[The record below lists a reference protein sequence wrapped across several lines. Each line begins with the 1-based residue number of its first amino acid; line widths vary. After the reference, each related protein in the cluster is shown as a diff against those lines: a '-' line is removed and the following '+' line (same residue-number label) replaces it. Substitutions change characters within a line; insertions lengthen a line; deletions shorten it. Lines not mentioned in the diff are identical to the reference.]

1 MDKKNE
7 KKDKKSKKTGVA
19 SISITKKGG
28 IKIKTDSLNYE
39 GDGSLVE
46 AAMGIGEAILS
57 GEPTDEPKR
66 GAPPEK
72 KASKVII
79 AGGGGQ

>member
-1 MDKKNE
+1 MEKDKKT
-7 KKDKKSKKTGVA
+7 KKDKKSKKDGVA

-28 IKIKTDSLNYE
+28 VKIKTDTINYE

-46 AAMGIGEAILS
+46 AAMGVGEAILGG
-57 GEPTDEPKR
+57 GEPKKEP
-66 GAPPEK
+66 APEK
-72 KASKVII
+72 KESKVII

>member
-1 MDKKNE
+1 MVKDE

-28 IKIKTDSLNYE
+28 IRIKTDTINYE

-46 AAMGIGEAILS
+46 AAMGVGEAILS
-57 GEPTDEPKR
+57 GSEPK
-66 GAPPEK
+66 GEAPPEK